1 MSGDCSHYISRRSV
15 PPTQI
20 SPVTTSE
27 LVGTWKLLSR
37 VDVAADGQCRIDPI
51 LGADPVAYLIYDRT
65 GHFSAQFMRRDRGA
79 VEEAVPGRPPAG
91 TNNNS
96 RAVNGYDAYF
106 GTYSVGA
113 DDTVTQT
120 LEGALSA
127 ADVGKVVTR
136 RFRIAGGE
144 LIIEL
149 ETTAS
154 DGQPVTRTL
163 KWQRL

>member
-1 MSGDCSHYISRRSV
+1 M
-15 PPTQI
+15 
-20 SPVTTSE
+20 PVITSE

-37 VDVAADGQCRIDPI
+37 EDVAADGQRRIDPI
-51 LGADPVAYLIYDRT
+51 LGADPVAYLIYDAT
-65 GHFSAQFMRRDRGA
+65 GHFSAQFMRRDRASLGEEVAGKPPSGA
-79 VEEAVPGRPPAG
+79 
-91 TNNNS
+91 NNNS

-113 DDTVTQT
+113 DDSVTQT

-136 RFRIAGGE
+136 RFRIAGAE
-144 LIIEL
+144 LVIEL

-163 KWQRL
+163 KWQRLA

>member
-1 MSGDCSHYISRRSV
+1 
-15 PPTQI
+15 
-20 SPVTTSE
+20 
-27 LVGTWKLLSR
+27 LSR
-37 VDVAADGQCRIDPI
+37 EDVAADGQRRIDPI
-51 LGADPVAYLIYDRT
+51 LGADPVAYLIYDTT
-65 GHFSAQFMRRDRGA
+65 GHFSAQFMRRDRTS
-79 VEEAVPGRPPAG
+79 VEEPVAGRPSGSA
-91 TNNNS
+91 NNS

-106 GTYSVGA
+106 GRYIVGA
-113 DDTVTQT
+113 DSTVTQT

-136 RFRIAGGE
+136 RFRVADGE

-163 KWQRL
+163 KWQRLA

>member
-1 MSGDCSHYISRRSV
+1 
-15 PPTQI
+15 
-20 SPVTTSE
+20 VTESE

-37 VDVAADGQCRIDPI
+37 EDVAADGQRKIDPI
-51 LGADPVAYLIYDRT
+51 LGADPIAYLIYDAS
-65 GHFSAQFMRRDRGA
+65 GHFSAQFMKRDRASAAAAAPAAAPGGA
-79 VEEAVPGRPPAG
+79 
-91 TNNNS
+91 NNS
-96 RAVNGYDAYF
+96 HAVNGYDAYF

-113 DDTVTQT
+113 GGMVTQT

-136 RFRIAGGE
+136 RFRIVAGS
-144 LIIEL
+144 LTIEL

-163 KWQRL
+163 KFQRLA

>member
-1 MSGDCSHYISRRSV
+1 
-15 PPTQI
+15 
-20 SPVTTSE
+20 VTPSE

-37 VDVAADGQCRIDPI
+37 VDVAADGQRRIDPV
-51 LGADPVAYLIYDRT
+51 LGADPVAYLIYDNT
-65 GHFSAQFMRRDRGA
+65 GHFSAQFMRRDRHSI
-79 VEEAVPGRPPAG
+79 EPTVPGASPVGAAA
-91 TNNNS
+91 NNS

-136 RFRIAGGE
+136 RFRITGAE
-144 LIIEL
+144 LVIEL

-163 KWQRL
+163 TWQRLA